1 MNIHEYQ
8 AMELFAKYSIPTV
21 PGELVTSMDGLNAI
35 LDGLE
40 DRAYVVK
47 AQVHTG
53 GRGKAGGVRI
63 ASDKREVQDCV
74 RQILGMRLVTK
85 QTGPQG
91 KTVRKVRIC
100 KCTRIKKEYYLA
112 MTVDNA
118 TGQVTLIASEEGG
131 MDIEQIAVAYPE
143 KIIAVHINQTVG
155 LRIWQSQSLARKLG
169 LTAHQIRQFV
179 DIAAALF
186 RMFCDLDCQLVEIN
200 PLCVDDEDN
209 LIALDAKINFDDNAL
224 FRHADI
230 LQLRDLEEEDPKERE
245 AQKYN
250 LNYIQLDGNIGCMV
264 NGAGLAMATMDIIQ
278 ACGGQP
284 SNFLDVGGGATADR
298 ISGAFRIL
306 LSDVNVRGIFI
317 NIFGGIMKCDVIA
330 EGIVA
335 AARQQA
341 VNVPLV
347 VRLEGTNADLGK
359 RILAESG
366 LSIVPA
372 NDMAEG
378 ARLVCSLTKREG
390 EAI

>member
-8 AMELFAKYSIPTV
+8 AMELFARYDIPTV
-21 PGELVTSMDGLNAI
+21 PGALVTSVDEANAVP
-35 LDGLE
+35 DRLE
-40 DRAYVVK
+40 DGKYVVK

-53 GRGKAGGVRI
+53 GRGKAGGVKI
-63 ASDKREVQDCV
+63 ASNKQEIPDCV
-74 RQILGMRLVTK
+74 RQILGMRLVTR

-100 KCTRIKKEYYLA
+100 KCAEIRKEYYLA
-112 MTVDNA
+112 FTVDSA
-118 TGQVTLIASEEGG
+118 TGHVTMIASEEGG
-131 MDIEQIAVAYPE
+131 MEIEQIAVEHPE
-143 KIIAVHINQTVG
+143 KILAMPINQTVG
-155 LRIWQSQSLARKLG
+155 LRAWQSQSVARRLG
-169 LTAHQIRQFV
+169 LAANQIRQFTG
-179 DIAAALF
+179 IAAALF
-186 RMFCDLDCQLVEIN
+186 RLFCDLDCQLVEIN
-200 PLCVDDEDN
+200 PLGADN
-209 LIALDAKINFDDNAL
+209 EGNLLALDAKINFDDNAL

-230 LQLRDLEEEDPKERE
+230 QQLRDPDEEDPKERE
-245 AQKYN
+245 AQAYN

-306 LSDVNVRGIFI
+306 LSDANVRGIFI

-347 VRLEGTNADLGK
+347 VRLEGTHADLGK
-359 RILAESG
+359 RILAKSG
-366 LSIVPA
+366 LRIVPA
-372 NDMAEG
+372 CDMAEG
-378 ARLVCSLTKREG
+378 ARLVCSLSKREG
-390 EAI
+390 EAV